1 LGLSATTL
9 KGPTHFIVTQ
19 FRNFGRLHC
28 IRFAGFLV
36 AELKQSVECSC
47 IVSLLFSHY
56 CCAGNSTLT
65 VIILARSPVKLPI
78 NIQYRL
84 IHSHLNQLQDINP
97 ILYLAVQLIKPAIK
111 DTQLE
116 DCRSDLQRMH
126 LCIAT
131 DHTTTRAVRLRETDP
146 DHDLNVQIGHIQE
159 TANQAEV
166 EVGLQTHC
174 RKMDQ
179 WTTLARETLDHEL
192 HQFDQ
197 AMEVVRRDSREQI
210 FQWTTLARETLDHE
224 LHQFDQAIEVVR
236 RDSRE
241 QIFQWTTLARE
252 TLDHELHQFDQA
264 VEVIRQETDC
274 RPLPPLQLPRYQVSQ
289 E

>member
-1 LGLSATTL
+1 MSHKKPYARLGLSATTL

-19 FRNFGRLHC
+19 FRNFGKLHC

-146 DHDLNVQIGHIQE
+146 DHDINVQIGHIQE

-179 WTTLARETLDHEL
+179 WTLAREMLDHEL

-224 LHQFDQAIEVVR
+224 LHQFDQA
-236 RDSRE
+236 
-241 QIFQWTTLARE
+241 
-252 TLDHELHQFDQA
+252 
-264 VEVIRQETDC
+264 VEVIHQETDC